1 MSLLLQ
7 DAPRWLFLLLTAL
20 LIGNVAGVVFVGAH
34 TDEAYYWML
43 SQRPGL
49 SYFDHPPLV
58 PWMMRLF
65 TALFG
70 HDEVVFRL
78 PAVIAWFVAA
88 WAIFS
93 ISHQLSNNRQAA
105 WVSLLVFA
113 SLPIFQAGFQI
124 VGPDSGLMLFTALT
138 YYCAIRAVNQQSA
151 LWWLLAGICTGLGML
166 SKYNAVLV
174 PFAVFLTLV
183 LSKRGR
189 EQMLTPWPWAAGFL
203 ALFCFIPVLIWNY
216 QNEWASFAFQW
227 KHGTDIAPGSW
238 YDNLSLYIINQM
250 GVVLPWVFIAMVVAA
265 VKAHHY
271 ASYQNPYTLK
281 LMRVGFA
288 VPLVFFGVTGLLVKG
303 QASWPAMA
311 YIPGSILLGIALNQW
326 ISKRWVAIIVMFSVM
341 LSLVFVN
348 LLRFPQW
355 TSWFEKGTIPRSHIS
370 NTFGWEK
377 ILAEVEAIRA
387 EEAIVA
393 GNNCRIMAV
402 PGYDN
407 GGFPY
412 YLLAAKLGVEY
423 GNALRVTAA
432 PGGRLTQFDF
442 WRKQETDKTPPVC
455 VLITGPSTRTNSP
468 AEMIKDNKT
477 WQRKNL
483 VEITA
488 PDGSVR
494 WYGIYSQK
502 R

>member
-1 MSLLLQ
+1 MLLSVQ
-7 DAPRWLFLLLTAL
+7 DAPRWLFILLSAL
-20 LIGNVAGVVFVGAH
+20 LIGNVAGLVFVGGH

-43 SQRPGL
+43 SQRLGL

-58 PWMMRLF
+58 PWMMRPF
-65 TALFG
+65 TDLFG
-70 HDEVVFRL
+70 HSEAVFRL

-88 WAIFS
+88 GVVFA

-138 YYCAIRAVNQQSA
+138 YYFAVRAVNERRA
-151 LWWLLAGICTGLGML
+151 FWWLLAGVGTGLGMM

-174 PFAVFLTLV
+174 PFAIFLALL

-189 EQMLTPWPWAAGFL
+189 ELLRTPGPWAAGFL
-203 ALFCFIPVLIWNY
+203 ALFCFLPVVIWNY

-227 KHGTDIAPGSW
+227 KHGTGEAPDAW
-238 YDNLSLYIINQM
+238 YDNLTFYIVNQM

-265 VKAHHY
+265 AKAHHY
-271 ASYQNPYTLK
+271 ASYQNPYTLI
-281 LMRVGFA
+281 LMRVGFI
-288 VPLVFFGVTGLLVKG
+288 VPLVFFGITSLLAKG
-303 QASWPAMA
+303 HASWPAMA

-326 ISKRWVAIIVMFSVM
+326 IGKRWVAIIVMFSVT
-341 LSLVFVN
+341 LSLFSIN

-355 TSWFEKGTIPRSHIS
+355 AGWFEKGTIPRSHIS
-370 NTFGWEK
+370 NTFGWDK
-377 ILAEVEAIRA
+377 LLSEVEAVRSQA
-387 EEAIVA
+387 AKVA
-393 GNNCRIMAV
+393 GSHCRVMAI

-423 GNALRVTAA
+423 GNAMRVTAA
-432 PGGRLTQFDF
+432 SGTRLTQFDY

-455 VLITGPSTRTNSP
+455 VLVTGPSTRANSP
-468 AEMIKDNKT
+468 QTANQDNKK
-477 WQRKNL
+477 WQRKKL
-483 VEITA
+483 VEIQA
-488 PDGSVR
+488 PDGSAR
-494 WYGIYSQK
+494 WYGIYSQ
-502 R
+502 